1 MALCMALS
9 MSLVSSAETANV
21 KITLDNLPAYSDSA
35 YVELNYNKPKFKTSE
50 KINKKAF
57 EKYSE
62 LDELGRCG
70 VAYANICKELM
81 PTEERGTIGMVKPSG
96 WQTVKYMGLVD
107 GNYLYNRCHL
117 IGYQLAGE
125 NANEK
130 NLITGTRYLNVE
142 GMLPFE
148 NKVADYI
155 KKYPK
160 RHVLYRVTPIY
171 EGDNL
176 VASGVQMEAYSV
188 EDKGKGVCFNVFCYN
203 VQPGVIIDYSNGKSK
218 LADERVT
225 YISLNYSKYTLKAG
239 KTLNLK
245 VYTEPEGVKTGI
257 TWFSSN
263 QKVAKVSSNGV
274 VTALKA
280 GTVTITA
287 KPDNGLKAKCKISGL
302 FSQTVG
308 AAIVVESTIVS
319 FFRISPFAVS
329 CSTTC
334 EKAFPA
340 ARFLRWQSFF
350 TAPRSVVY

>member
-1 MALCMALS
+1 MKHIKSIVSFVMACCLVLS
-9 MSLVSSAETANV
+9 ISLIASADTAKV
-21 KITLDNLPAYSDSA
+21 KITLDNLPAYSDSP
-35 YVELNYNKPKFKTSE
+35 YVELNYNKPLFKAGE
-50 KINKKAF
+50 KNNKKSF

-81 PTEERGTIGMVKPSG
+81 PTEERESIGMVKPSG

-130 NLITGTRYLNVE
+130 NLITGTRYLNVD

-155 KKYPK
+155 NSHKKN
-160 RHVLYRVTPIY
+160 HVLYRVTPIY

-188 EDKGKGVCFNVFCYN
+188 EDKGKGVCFNVYCYN

-218 LADERVT
+218 LA
-225 YISLNYSKYTLKAG
+225 
-239 KTLNLK
+239 
-245 VYTEPEGVKTGI
+245 EP
-257 TWFSSN
+257 SN
-263 QKVAKVSSNGV
+263 S
-274 VTALKA
+274 
-280 GTVTITA
+280 
-287 KPDNGLKAKCKISGL
+287 
-302 FSQTVG
+302 
-308 AAIVVESTIVS
+308 
-319 FFRISPFAVS
+319 
-329 CSTTC
+329 
-334 EKAFPA
+334 
-340 ARFLRWQSFF
+340 
-350 TAPRSVVY
+350 